1 MRSILTLVI
10 VIFSRAQQ
18 RAAEERQAA
27 EARRLAEE
35 RAEAERQR
43 LEAERIE
50 RELQEAAELKRRQA
64 EAKAAVLPAE
74 PPAGTPNVTT
84 IAFRLPDGKRLNRRF
99 AVTETVQVRA
109 QGRGVLRMR

>member
-1 MRSILTLVI
+1 MNPEHEKKYAELVAVLPI
-10 VIFSRAQQ
+10 D
-18 RAAEERQAA
+18 
-27 EARRLAEE
+27 L
-35 RAEAERQR
+35 
-43 LEAERIE
+43 LRIDNE
-50 RELQEAAELKRRQA
+50 VSVMPQLLQEAAELKRRQA